1 MAISVQIKV
10 DVPDSLL
17 DDAAVRN
24 EIERALRNQTA
35 PDLRRQFDKTTE
47 GWDNRP
53 NFSQKFAS
61 GNDYISA
68 TVYTTQEQYGIVNA
82 GSPPHPIPARHGG
95 MLRFQLGYRAATRPR
110 VISSR
115 AKQRSGQFVTTPLIP
130 RHPGFDAR
138 DFDITIAE
146 NIMPQFE
153 EDVQEAIRIGSS
165 VF

>member
-17 DDAAVRN
+17 DDAAVRD

-53 NFSQKFAS
+53 NFSQRFAS
-61 GNDYISA
+61 RNDYISA

-82 GSPPHPIPARHGG
+82 GSPPHTITPRRGG
-95 MLRFQLGYRAATRPR
+95 MLRFQPGYRAATRPR
-110 VISSR
+110 TISSR
-115 AKQRSGQFVTTPLIP
+115 AKSRSGSVISTKSVN
-130 RHPGFDAR
+130 HPGFEAR
-138 DFDITIAE
+138 DFDVTIAE
-146 NIMPQFE
+146 EILPRFE
-153 EDVQEAIRIGSS
+153 EDIQDAIARAAR
-165 VF
+165 